1 MADQHQKRDGETL
14 IALGLFLAVLGVPVI
29 LGIFWEPPG
38 FVRWVSAVC
47 GLALMGIGAA
57 FIVKGR
63 SLLVRLRD

>member
-1 MADQHQKRDGETL
+1 MSDHHTKRDGETL

-47 GLALMGIGAA
+47 GLLLMGSGGAFMA
-57 FIVKGR
+57 KGV
-63 SLLVRLRD
+63 SLLKRVRG